1 MSKAEDSRK
10 STRTKSQ
17 PAAQE
22 SGRKRRAAADA
33 GDDSTGAKRSA
44 RSTEANKEDGPRL
57 RGCAPT
63 TSSRSA
69 SPHGSVG
76 RARHPQEQESGNGV
90 AISTT
95 SSSSSNPSAAGSGN
109 STANSG
115 GSTEQGCPEDEDA
128 RRILE
133 AEAALRSLTGGL
145 LAEEPALG
153 DVQPMFENLFEKKD
167 PTRQT
172 GEACQASST
181 SGSVASSWKDV
192 VTLSAS
198 SSSSGSVPGGSPM
211 RSPLSPPAPDSSPDQ
226 PASHGTPKASREQD
240 ESMDTET
247 SRGDSTGDGLAQSA
261 NPSHQDTGKDNRADE
276 DSGNIELDTRE
287 PAAESSRAAFPAAST
302 PVHSSSSPSSSSSSS
317 STQCPATPDVA
328 STAATVGSSQSSCSS
343 PVTSST
349 FPAASTAASMAYSAA
364 AEFGSAVA
372 TRGRVDAYD
381 VESLLKIGEECG
393 SMRPIAD
400 HPHFKVEDPSRK
412 DCRHAG
418 SNPGVVGGGLA
429 PRGPPSPPRGV
440 SSGPGLVF
448 GRGGIQVKHEP
459 KLEPLCFSDCAM
471 QQQQPQQQQ
480 QHHHH
485 REFSAGGAYS
495 SPFGTAMAEVAPE
508 PARYA
513 VLENKLKEPLK
524 PSLGYG
530 AGEEER
536 VGAHLVPLPDDDRP
550 LVIDESR
557 LRLEESDDDDSNSR
571 PPLLDSPQRTP
582 DGSLKGNGV
591 AISTT
596 SSSSSNPSAAGSGNS
611 TANSG
616 GSTEQGCPE
625 DEDARRILEAE
636 AALRSLTGG
645 LLAEEPALGDVQP
658 MFENLFEKKDP
669 TRQTGEACQASSTS
683 GSVASSWK
691 DVVTLS
697 ASSSS
702 SGSVP
707 GGSPMRSPLSPPAPD
722 SSPDQ
727 PASHGTPK

>member
-1 MSKAEDSRK
+1 
-10 STRTKSQ
+10 
-17 PAAQE
+17 
-22 SGRKRRAAADA
+22 
-33 GDDSTGAKRSA
+33 
-44 RSTEANKEDGPRL
+44 
-57 RGCAPT
+57 
-63 TSSRSA
+63 
-69 SPHGSVG
+69 
-76 RARHPQEQESGNGV
+76 
-90 AISTT
+90 
-95 SSSSSNPSAAGSGN
+95 
-109 STANSG
+109 
-115 GSTEQGCPEDEDA
+115 
-128 RRILE
+128 
-133 AEAALRSLTGGL
+133 
-145 LAEEPALG
+145 
-153 DVQPMFENLFEKKD
+153 MFENLFEKKD

-261 NPSHQDTGKDNRADE
+261 NPSHQDTGKDNRADD
-276 DSGNIELDTRE
+276 DSGNIELDARE

-349 FPAASTAASMAYSAA
+349 FPVASTAASMAYSAA

-381 VESLLKIGEECG
+381 VKSLLKIGEECG

-412 DCRHAG
+412 DCRHAS
-418 SNPGVVGGGLA
+418 SNAGVVGGGLA

-471 QQQQPQQQQ
+471 QQPQQQQ

-582 DGSLKGNGV
+582 DGSLKDSKCPTPGCNGTGHV
-591 AISTT
+591 TGLYSHHR
-596 SSSSSNPSAAGSGNS
+596 SLS
-611 TANSG
+611 
-616 GSTEQGCPE
+616 GCPRKDKITPE
-625 DEDARRILEAE
+625 SAP
-636 AALRSLTGG
+636 
-645 LLAEEPALGDVQP
+645 LLAVMEED
-658 MFENLFEKKDP
+658 M
-669 TRQTGEACQASSTS
+669 
-683 GSVASSWK
+683 
-691 DVVTLS
+691 
-697 ASSSS
+697 
-702 SGSVP
+702 
-707 GGSPMRSPLSPPAPD
+707 
-722 SSPDQ
+722 
-727 PASHGTPK
+727 